1 MRSISTAS
9 VLRSL
14 YLAERLASRPQVP
27 GHLLLLASLDTSTAL
42 PAQLGLRCH
51 EMVVLPA
58 WRRSCPRDN
67 DRLSLSDLLG
77 DLTAWGSS
85 SCCCSALEARG
96 VAQAM
101 PHGQR
106 HRVRHAQGHRVRLA
120 RRCRAQRG
128 AAQGMTGDGVAVV
141 RHGRPSW
148 RAQSRLSHCRTPICK
163 HTQSQVVT
171 VQLEAHLPLDCPVG
185 AAARDRRA
193 AR

>member
-51 EMVVLPA
+51 EMAVLPA

-85 SCCCSALEARG
+85 SCCCSAPQARG

-101 PHGQR
+101 PRHGQQDALYRPSLPPSPPVTPLASRSPVPRVLLAQRYCYLCPRLICQSTR
-106 HRVRHAQGHRVRLA
+106 HRPATSVL
-120 RRCRAQRG
+120 
-128 AAQGMTGDGVAVV
+128 T
-141 RHGRPSW
+141 
-148 RAQSRLSHCRTPICK
+148 SH
-163 HTQSQVVT
+163 
-171 VQLEAHLPLDCPVG
+171 LCPTI
-185 AAARDRRA
+185 
-193 AR
+193 

>member
-106 HRVRHAQGHRVRLA
+106 HRVRHA
-120 RRCRAQRG
+120 RRSHAQRA
-128 AAQGMTGDGVAVV
+128 AAQGMHQPFAASPALTCAGKALP
-141 RHGRPSW
+141 R
-148 RAQSRLSHCRTPICK
+148 RAR
-163 HTQSQVVT
+163 
-171 VQLEAHLPLDCPVG
+171 
-185 AAARDRRA
+185 AAAHDA
-193 AR
+193 ALTS

>member
-77 DLTAWGSS
+77 DLTAWGCS
-85 SCCCSALEARG
+85 SCCCSALRARG

-101 PHGQR
+101 PHGHR
-106 HRVRHAQGHRVRLA
+106 HRVRHAQRHRVRLHRRSHAHPSPGWSWPRASLTNDMVVCSRDANHALA
-120 RRCRAQRG
+120 R
-128 AAQGMTGDGVAVV
+128 VASDV
-141 RHGRPSW
+141 GC
-148 RAQSRLSHCRTPICK
+148 RLSVLGPQPR
-163 HTQSQVVT
+163 
-171 VQLEAHLPLDCPVG
+171 
-185 AAARDRRA
+185 
-193 AR
+193 